1 MKKNIVITIK
11 RVHKEKDKDINNEDF
26 IKKEDYNKFDKD
38 FYYNKEVIIKDLSYI
53 LNIILKSI
61 LYKKEQE
68 EILVKLM
75 NILELDENNSITLY
89 NLDNDIIK
97 QQNIMTLS
105 NDIKKYFRFECIKRI
120 RNPETVKR
128 PFLSII
134 KNICKMKYNILS
146 CDVRIDI
153 NNN

>member
-1 MKKNIVITIK
+1 MATFEDIITIYEEGGEI
-11 RVHKEKDKDINNEDF
+11 HNSILYDDKDN
-26 IKKEDYNKFDKD
+26 
-38 FYYNKEVIIKDLSYI
+38 I
-53 LNIILKSI
+53 LIMILKSI

-89 NLDNDIIK
+89 DLDNDITK
-97 QQNIMTLS
+97 QQNIMILS
-105 NDIKKYFRFECIKRI
+105 NDIKKYFRFECIKGI

-146 CDVRIDI
+146 YDVRIDI
-153 NNN
+153 NNNTIRTKKYIFLKKR

>member
-1 MKKNIVITIK
+1 M
-11 RVHKEKDKDINNEDF
+11 
-26 IKKEDYNKFDKD
+26 
-38 FYYNKEVIIKDLSYI
+38 
-53 LNIILKSI
+53 ILKSI

-68 EILVKLM
+68 ELLVKLM

-89 NLDNDIIK
+89 DLDNDITK
-97 QQNIMTLS
+97 QQNIITLS
-105 NDIKKYFRFECIKRI
+105 NDIKKYFRFECIKGI

-146 CDVRIDI
+146 CDIRIDI
-153 NNN
+153 NNDTIRTKKYIFLKKIEKN